1 MTEKKI
7 RFCGCKK
14 DVREFDWKKAE
25 AGLKLLRQNHLLNPA
40 WRARADVSSQAPGA
54 EKTP

>member
-14 DVREFDWKKAE
+14 VVREFDWKKAE